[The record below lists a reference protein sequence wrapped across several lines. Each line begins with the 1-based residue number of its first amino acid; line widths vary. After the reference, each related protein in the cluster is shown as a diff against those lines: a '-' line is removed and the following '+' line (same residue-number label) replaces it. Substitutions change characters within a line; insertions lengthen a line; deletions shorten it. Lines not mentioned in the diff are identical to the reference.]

1 MRKQSQLLLLLM
13 LLNIYSFAQSV
24 RTDTLIMGGS
34 YANEVYYSLENGTVG
49 SSLRNQWDIAF
60 RATILSASI
69 IINDGTNVSLWTYP
83 KADISGWSTLDTS
96 GFYSWNPQ
104 YNSIT
109 DWESGAFNQYSDNM
123 FDYGWGVYN
132 VSTHNLTGDSI
143 YIIQLRNGSLKKL
156 VIEGKAS
163 SENIYSFKFADLD
176 GNEEHAINL
185 ECSNYT
191 NRNFIG
197 YSLITNEIVDFE
209 NVNSSEWD
217 LLFTKYM
224 HRYDNG
230 TNYPVT
236 GVLSNYNTAVQKC
249 YPVTPEY
256 KNWQSQLMD
265 SSRNAIGFDWK
276 YIDNSFVY
284 HVEDSTVYFVQSKN
298 GDIYKLVFKE
308 FAGSSSGRIV
318 LDKEKISA
326 YSIPQSFADDGLL
339 RIYPNPFTEKISVQT
354 VTTSGK
360 VTYRLNSI
368 DGEKVFESAFE
379 SIQEM
384 VPVEISLSG
393 LQSGIYI
400 LTVLTDSKIYTC
412 KLIKE

>member
-1 MRKQSQLLLLLM
+1 MRKQLHLLLLLM
-13 LLNIYSFAQSV
+13 LLNIYSFSQSV

-34 YANEVYYSLENGTVG
+34 YANEVYYSLENGTV
-49 SSLRNQWDIAF
+49 STSLRNQWDIAF

-69 IINDGTNVSLWTYP
+69 LINDGTNVTLWTYP
-83 KADISGWSTLDTS
+83 KADISGWSTMDTS
-96 GFYSWNPQ
+96 GFYAWNPQ

-109 DWESGAFNQYSDNM
+109 DWETGAFNQYSDNM

-143 YIIQLRNGSLKKL
+143 YIIKLRNGSLKKL

-163 SENIYSFKFADLD
+163 SQNIYTFKFADLD
-176 GNEEHAINL
+176 GNGEHSVNL
-185 ECSNYT
+185 ECSNYA

-197 YSLITNEIVDFE
+197 YSLITNETVDFE

-224 HRYDNG
+224 HRYDDG

-236 GVLSNYNTAVQKC
+236 GVLSNYNTAIQKC
-249 YPVTPEY
+249 YPVAPEY
-256 KNWQSQLMD
+256 KYWQAELMD

-284 HVEDSTVYFVQSKN
+284 HVQDSTVYFVQSKN

-308 FAGSSSGRIV
+308 FAGSSTGRIV

-326 YSIPQSFADDGLL
+326 SSIPQSIADDAFL
-339 RIYPNPFTEKISVQT
+339 RVYPNPFTEKIIVKA

-360 VTYRLNSI
+360 VIYRLTST
-368 DGEKVFESAFE
+368 DGKKVFETVLDCLE
-379 SIQEM
+379 EM
-384 VPVEISLSG
+384 EPVEISLPC
-393 LQSGIYI
+393 LQTGVYI
-400 LTVLTDSKIYTC
+400 LTVLTDSNIHTR
-412 KLIKE
+412 KLIKK